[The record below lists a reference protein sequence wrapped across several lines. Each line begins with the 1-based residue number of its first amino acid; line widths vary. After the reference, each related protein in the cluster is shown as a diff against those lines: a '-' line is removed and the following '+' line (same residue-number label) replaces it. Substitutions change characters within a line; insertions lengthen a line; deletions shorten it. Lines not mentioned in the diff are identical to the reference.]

1 MSTKH
6 PLSHHPFGASATA
19 ALGLSLAFGLSG
31 QSVGAIDFL
40 KRDTHR
46 LSESQMADAESAA
59 SALLAEAQSRE
70 AANQH
75 SKALDIYQ
83 SVVKK
88 YPRSSA
94 AAECQFKV
102 GEFLQI
108 DGKDKRAF
116 EEFQKFL
123 TEYKG
128 SPRYGEAVQRQFAI
142 AENLRS
148 TGSKGF
154 LGGIGADIQPSKLI
168 EFYEQITSNAPRTE
182 IAAQS
187 RIAVGNIHAKQGDI
201 AEAIVAFES
210 VVEEYPGSKYASEAQ
225 YNLFKLHGQEASKSF
240 SPVDLRQQREAGED
254 FINQFGADPR
264 TGDVRSAL
272 GQLSEK
278 ELEKAYEVGRFYE
291 KSGDNKAAVIYYRQ
305 VARNG
310 NHRRSADAQQ
320 RISALVAKDPS
331 LGAIANAKP
340 APRTESP
347 EPQNSAVAAPV
358 SLPSPQS
365 PGKPAPAVPAQAEGE
380 KKSGLPFGLFKG
392 DKPKLRASGDDVL
405 PIPTDDPAVA
415 APAPAPSTT
424 GN

>member
-1 MSTKH
+1 MSSKF
-6 PLSHHPFGASATA
+6 PFSFPPFGASATA
-19 ALGLSLAFGLSG
+19 VLGFGLAMGLTG
-31 QSVGAIDFL
+31 QSVCAIDFL
-40 KRDTHR
+40 KRDTQR
-46 LSESQMADAESAA
+46 LSETQMADAEGAA
-59 SALLAEAQSRE
+59 GAMLAEAQSRE

-75 SKALDIYQ
+75 GKALDIYQ

-94 AAECQFKV
+94 AAESQFKV

-123 TEYKG
+123 TDYKG

-142 AENLRS
+142 AENLRAN
-148 TGSKGF
+148 GSKGF

-182 IAAQS
+182 TAAQS

-210 VVEEYPGSKYASEAQ
+210 VVDEYPGSKYASEAQ
-225 YNLFKLHGQEASKSF
+225 FNLFKLHGQEASKSF

-254 FINQFGADPR
+254 FINQFGSDPR

-331 LGAIANAKP
+331 LGAIANARP
-340 APRTESP
+340 APRTETP
-347 EPQNSAVAAPV
+347 ETAPTIAAAPPV
-358 SLPSPQS
+358 ALPQVP
-365 PGKPAPAVPAQAEGE
+365 PGKPAPAAPGVPAEGE
-380 KKSGLPFGLFKG
+380 KKSVLPFGLFKG

-405 PIPTDDPAVA
+405 PIPTDDPVA
-415 APAPAPSTT
+415 TAPAPVAP